1 MLVWRLGNHK
11 CAHCLIEG
19 FLMVQKHNERPHGG
33 LGGLHHDYKTKLTL
47 NVAYVLAPIVNLL
60 LN

>member
-1 MLVWRLGNHK
+1 
-11 CAHCLIEG
+11 
-19 FLMVQKHNERPHGG
+19 MVQKHNERPHGG